1 MDPSYPIRKF
11 QDLLDRLNH
20 NDGRYFRCLADLTR
34 DFPMFAPMFVDVLER
49 SLQRITRPPKNLYFL
64 YVLDCISKTLPRVYA
79 PLFANRL
86 YRMFMHAYEYSD
98 GESAYELQRLVEA
111 WQSIQPPLFQPGL
124 LESIKEGI
132 NSANNVHSASPDSPR
147 IQDFDLGPGEWMA
160 GAMDLP
166 EELAMQAGDDT
177 SPLLFAQLLSLERNR
192 CEFEVINAKA
202 AVMTSFGFDEA
213 YVDELYQELPKQCL
227 KCGSRFAL
235 ESELAEHLDWHFRN
249 RNERQTISP
258 WLPTC
263 EAWTDPRRARL
274 GTMLEGTNPETK
286 AAAEQLAVCNP
297 EQLACILCGELFEL
311 TPTEQDWRC
320 KDTVVVF
327 LKDRRQN
334 VLLHTS
340 CYQSLSVMEV
350 DRPESVSVCFQDS
363 FA

>member
-1 MDPSYPIRKF
+1 
-11 QDLLDRLNH
+11 
-20 NDGRYFRCLADLTR
+20 
-34 DFPMFAPMFVDVLER
+34 MFAPMFVDVLER

-64 YVLDCISKTLPRVYA
+64 YVLDCISKTLPMVYA

-98 GESAYELQRLVEA
+98 GDSAYELQRLLEA
-111 WQSIQPPLFQPGL
+111 WQAIQPPLFQPGL

-132 NSANNVHSASPDSPR
+132 NTANNVHSASPDSPR
-147 IQDFDLGPGEWMA
+147 IQDFDLGAAEWLANQSQM
-160 GAMDLP
+160 P
-166 EELAMQAGDDT
+166 EELSMQAGEDT
-177 SPLLFAQLLSLERNR
+177 SPLLFAQLLALEKNR

-202 AVMTSFGFDEA
+202 TVMTNFGFDEI

-227 KCGSRFAL
+227 KCGNRFAL

-249 RNERQTISP
+249 RSERLTVSP

-274 GTMLEGTNPETK
+274 GAMIEGTSTETK
-286 AAAEQLAVCNP
+286 AAAEQQAICDPN
-297 EQLACILCGELFEL
+297 QLACILCGELFEL
-311 TPTEQDWRC
+311 APTEKDWRC

-327 LKDRRQN
+327 LKDKREN

-350 DRPESVSVCFQDS
+350 DRSETVPVAFLDS

>member
-1 MDPSYPIRKF
+1 
-11 QDLLDRLNH
+11 
-20 NDGRYFRCLADLTR
+20 
-34 DFPMFAPMFVDVLER
+34 MFVDVLER

-64 YVLDCISKTLPRVYA
+64 YVLDCISKTLPMVYA

-98 GESAYELQRLVEA
+98 GDSAYELQRLLEA
-111 WQSIQPPLFQPGL
+111 WQAIQPPLFQPGL

-132 NSANNVHSASPDSPR
+132 NTANNVHSASPDSPR
-147 IQDFDLGPGEWMA
+147 IQDFDLGAAEWLANQSQM
-160 GAMDLP
+160 P
-166 EELAMQAGDDT
+166 EELSMQAGEDT
-177 SPLLFAQLLSLERNR
+177 SPLLFAQLLALEKNR

-202 AVMTSFGFDEA
+202 TVMTNFGFDEI

-227 KCGSRFAL
+227 KCGNRFAL

-249 RNERQTISP
+249 RSERLTVSP

-274 GTMLEGTNPETK
+274 GAMIEGTSTETK
-286 AAAEQLAVCNP
+286 AAAEQQAICDPN
-297 EQLACILCGELFEL
+297 QLACILCGELFEL
-311 TPTEQDWRC
+311 APTEKDWRC

-327 LKDRRQN
+327 LKDRREN

-350 DRPESVSVCFQDS
+350 DRSEIVPVAFLDS